1 MRRRKANGIDD
12 ESGRLF
18 KKWGGKRFYPLD
30 VYLKETFGTKVCKLA
45 LELGVTCPNRD
56 GTLGTRG
63 CIFCSRGG
71 SGDFAVPAGASVA
84 KQIEEAKRL
93 VENKVENVSDV
104 RYIAYFQSF
113 TNTYAPV
120 EYLRNKFTEAIEH
133 TDICALSVG
142 TRPDCLE
149 PGVIELLEE
158 LNKIKPVWVELGLQ
172 TIHKK
177 SADFIRRG
185 YELPVYEDAVRRLR
199 AAGITVIT
207 HVILGLPGETREMMR
222 ETVRFVGNS
231 GVQGIKLQLMHIL
244 KDTDLGEMY
253 LAGGND
259 FRDSFALM
267 TIDSYVDAVID
278 MLEVLPPD
286 IVIHRITGDG
296 PKDLLIAPLWSG
308 NKKLVLNSINKALK
322 ERNTRQ
328 GKKFSP

>member
-1 MRRRKANGIDD
+1 MRGRKAYDID
-12 ESGRLF
+12 EQSCLML
-18 KKWGGKRFYPLD
+18 KKWDGKRFYALD
-30 VYLKETFGTKVCKLA
+30 TYLKETFGTKVFKLA

-71 SGDFAVPAGASVA
+71 SGDFAVPVGASV
-84 KQIEEAKRL
+84 KEQIEEAKKS
-93 VENKVENVSDV
+93 VESKVRKKSDV

-120 EYLRNKFTEAIEH
+120 EYLRNRFTDAMEH
-133 TDICALSVG
+133 PDICALSIG
-142 TRPDCLE
+142 TRPDCLGPE
-149 PGVIELLEE
+149 IIQLLEE
-158 LNKIKPVWVELGLQ
+158 LNKFKPVWIELGLQ

-231 GVQGIKLQLMHIL
+231 GVQGIKLQLMHVL

-259 FRDSFALM
+259 FRDSFSLM
-267 TIDSYVDAVID
+267 TLNSYVDAVID

-296 PKDLLIAPLWSG
+296 PKGSLIAPLWSV

-322 ERNTRQ
+322 ERDTRQ
-328 GKKFSP
+328 GKQFS